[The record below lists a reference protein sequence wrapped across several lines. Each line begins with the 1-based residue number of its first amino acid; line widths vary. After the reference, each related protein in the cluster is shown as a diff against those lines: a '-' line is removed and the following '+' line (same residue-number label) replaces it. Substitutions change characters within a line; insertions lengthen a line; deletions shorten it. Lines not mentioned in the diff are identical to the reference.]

1 MVANQKANPN
11 SIKTEEKISKLTAL
25 LNKKDSEISFLK
37 DTVRVECEERM
48 GLLATVANLQ
58 RESSQ
63 WTKSP
68 KQTETI
74 QSVKETKSNTLGSRP
89 GSSSKPKSSP
99 QIVPDVKLSSKESE
113 LYRLFQMASAKNEKR
128 LAKQSR
134 KLF

>member
-1 MVANQKANPN
+1 MVANQKADPE
-11 SIKTEEKISKLTAL
+11 KTEERISRLQTL
-25 LNKKDSEISFLK
+25 INKKDSEISFLK

-63 WTKSP
+63 RTESP
-68 KQTETI
+68 KQIESIT
-74 QSVKETKSNTLGSRP
+74 SGKETKTNNTQGSRP
-89 GSSSKPKSSP
+89 SSSSKPKSPP
-99 QIVPDVKLSSKESE
+99 QLTAEPRLNSKESE